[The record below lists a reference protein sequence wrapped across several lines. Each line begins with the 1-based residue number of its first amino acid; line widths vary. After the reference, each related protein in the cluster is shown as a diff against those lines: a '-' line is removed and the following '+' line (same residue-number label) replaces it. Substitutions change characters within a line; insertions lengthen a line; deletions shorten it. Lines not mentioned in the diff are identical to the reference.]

1 MIPTAPSVYK
11 PSEPD
16 NRMDLPNPPSSSPP
30 APRRARI
37 LIGALLAVVLAYQW
51 QQRSQSDPRST
62 RPRLVRVAQAAEAVG
77 GTIDRGRFAQVLR
90 ERPLDALEWARA
102 NHLRN
107 VADYRCT
114 FVKQELLFSGMSRE
128 QIIDVRFRQQ
138 PYSVM
143 MHWVHNP
150 DKAVRVIYVAG
161 RWVDPQAERL
171 EERDLAVC
179 QPGAIAQLFVRS
191 IRQPIRGV
199 RAREASRRPIDD
211 FGFARSLELIVEFSR
226 KAEQNGHLDLRF
238 AGEAEFDGR
247 PVWKLERFLPN
258 YGANGPYPDAS
269 AVYFIDQE
277 WLVPV
282 AVYSFADAGQSQMLG
297 RYEYRD
303 VRMNAGCGESDFD
316 PASYGM

>member
-16 NRMDLPNPPSSSPP
+16 SRMNHSSRPPSSPP
-30 APRRARI
+30 APRRARL

-51 QQRSQSDPRST
+51 QQRTQPDLRSP
-62 RPRLVRVAQAAEAVG
+62 RPRLVPVAQASEDLGV
-77 GTIDRGRFAQVLR
+77 TIDRGRFARVLR
-90 ERPLDALEWARA
+90 ERPLDALEWASA
-102 NHLRN
+102 NHLRH
-107 VADYRCT
+107 VSDYRCT
-114 FVKQELLFSGMSRE
+114 FVKQEMLFSGMSEE
-128 QIIDVRFRQQ
+128 QVIDVRFRQQ

-143 MHWVHNP
+143 MHWVRNP

-161 RWVDPQAERL
+161 RWVDPQAERP
-171 EERDLAVC
+171 EERELAVC

-226 KAEQNGHLDLRF
+226 KAERNGHLDLRF

-258 YGANGPYPDAS
+258 FGANGPYPDAA
-269 AVYFIDQE
+269 AVYLIDQE

-282 AVYSFADAGQSQMLG
+282 AVYSYADAGQSQLLG

-316 PASYGM
+316 PVSYGM